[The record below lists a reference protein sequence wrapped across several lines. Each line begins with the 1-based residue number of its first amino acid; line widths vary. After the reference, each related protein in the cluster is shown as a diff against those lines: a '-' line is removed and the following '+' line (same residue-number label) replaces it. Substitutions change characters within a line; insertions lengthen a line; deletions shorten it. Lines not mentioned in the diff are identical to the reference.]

1 MSIKDICG
9 IKLNEPMKK
18 HTTFR
23 VGGSADYFY
32 EPKTYEDIKNA
43 LNMAKKEN
51 IPVTIIGNGS
61 NLLVKDGGIRG
72 LVIKLYENF
81 SEIKVDGE
89 YIKALSGAKMPQ
101 IGNAALKEGLSG
113 FEFASGIPGTIGGG
127 LMMNAGAY
135 GGELSD
141 IVVSAEY
148 LENGE
153 IKTYT
158 KDEMCLG
165 YRKSIFSG
173 KDGVILSVTLKL
185 SYGDREEIK
194 AKMDD
199 LKERRVTKQPLEFA
213 SAGSTFKRP
222 EGYFAGKLIED
233 AGLKGAKVGDA
244 EVSQKHAG
252 FIINRKNASASEIIE
267 LIEYVK
273 KKVYENSGVKL
284 EPEVKIIGE
293 D

>member
-1 MSIKDICG
+1 MSIKDING

-23 VGGSADYFY
+23 AGGPADYFY
-32 EPKTYEDIKNA
+32 EPENYEDIKNI
-43 LNMAKKEN
+43 LKVAKEEH

-72 LVIKLYENF
+72 LVIKLYEKF
-81 SEIKVDGE
+81 SEIKADGE

-101 IGNAALKEGLSG
+101 IGSFALKESLSG

-165 YRKSIFSG
+165 YRKSIFQG

-185 SYGDREEIK
+185 RNGNKEEIK

-199 LKERRVTKQPLEFA
+199 LKERRVSKQPLEFA

-244 EVSQKHAG
+244 EVSEKHAG
-252 FIINRKNASASEIIE
+252 FVINRKNASASEILE

>member
-9 IKLNEPMKK
+9 IKFNEPMKK

-23 VGGSADYFY
+23 TGGTADYFL
-32 EPKTYEDIKNA
+32 EPKTYDEIKNA
-43 LNMAKKEN
+43 IKVAKEEN

-72 LVIKLYENF
+72 LVIKLYKNF

-89 YIKALSGAKMPQ
+89 YIKALSGARMPE
-101 IGNAALKEGLSG
+101 IGNLALKEGLTG

-141 IVVSAEY
+141 IVVSCEY
-148 LENGE
+148 LENGC

-158 KDEMCLG
+158 NDEMCLS

-173 KDGVILSVTLKL
+173 KDGVILSVSLKL
-185 SYGDREEIK
+185 QKGDKEEIK

-199 LKERRVTKQPLEFA
+199 LKERRVSKQPLEFA

-222 EGYFAGKLIED
+222 EGHFAGALIEE

-244 EVSQKHAG
+244 EVSEKHAG
-252 FIINRKNASASEIIE
+252 FIINRKNATASEIIE

-273 KKVYENSGVKL
+273 KKVYENSGVIL

>member
-1 MSIKDICG
+1 MSIKDING

-23 VGGSADYFY
+23 AGGPADYFY
-32 EPKTYEDIKNA
+32 EPETYEDIKNI
-43 LNMAKKEN
+43 LKVAKEEN

-81 SEIKVDGE
+81 CEIKVDGE

-165 YRKSIFSG
+165 YRKSIFQG

-185 SYGDREEIK
+185 RNGNKEEIK

-199 LKERRVTKQPLEFA
+199 LKERRVSKQPLEFA

-244 EVSQKHAG
+244 EVSEKHAG
-252 FIINRKNASASEIIE
+252 FVINRKNATASEILE